1 MTHGAPMPSIL
12 DRMFCR
18 RIEEVERE
26 IDEVSQTLRRLQR
39 TANNSNSEVRQLRN
53 EIDRLLE
60 PCSIPG
66 TVVRKVEGRKVLIKI
81 NEGKLVVDVH
91 SSIPMN
97 AIQVGQ
103 RIIVHSSTLI
113 LHKILPNK
121 VDPSLNAV
129 IVEKVPD
136 VTFNMIGGL
145 QKQIEQ
151 IKEVI
156 ELPIKHP
163 ELFESLGIAQPK
175 GVLLYGPP
183 GTGKTLMVRALA
195 HHASSTFIR
204 ISGTEL
210 VQKYIGEGARLVRE
224 LFTLAREN
232 APAIIFIDE
241 IDSIGCTRIGMSRG
255 DSEVQR
261 TMLELLSQL
270 DGFESSNKIKVIMA
284 TNRIDVLDP
293 ALLRP
298 GRIDRKIE
306 FPPPG
311 DEVRHATQRRFSI
324 TVGPGIR
331 LGKIA
336 RSFRDASGAE
346 IKAVCTEAG
355 ILALREFRTYVCQE
369 DFEQAVKKVM
379 SKVAEQK
386 NFSIQAMYKLY
397 FVVFHTVIILVHHC
411 LACCAST
418 LRCCGLLLEKGV
430 CSHVRPIEQW
440 PLRIKSRLKFARSGW
455 PPVGRKACQAHAKPC
470 LRLLFGARTSTL
482 FNWPARKN
490 AADFDTVLAQRL
502 RQCELSPLAK
512 PLAPVQSGSAKV
524 HYASPKFTNSP
535 SASCLPPPP
544 EEWLRGHRAPNVQ
557 RSAMADGT
565 ALFLYHL
572 DFRSPFGGNLQAL
585 VLTLFKVRR
594 VILVLFQLNSLL
606 GKDAQCITGRAD
618 FVSDVASSFPFL
630 PTVLLVQYRQYG
642 CPTSEGRSKI
652 FVKSPMLVPEIFHDG
667 DETPEDGNHYGHP
680 SGVTLALQLRTAV
693 CVELEGRKS
702 LSKMLV
708 SRSEQDA
715 SASPFFVRPE
725 LLPAV
730 ERRQWGPKLRSR
742 RSAKGVAGCGFLKS
756 RRRSVRR
763 LAKAREHPGV
773 VSKEKPA
780 FPNDSPRKLKEAF
793 DEIAASKAMGI
804 CAARRQK
811 CAGIA
816 KGEPRIQPNHL
827 EFLTPK
833 ARSTSLGARVRPLY
847 FMHHNDWRFTN
858 AETSINERVHHFKVP
873 LTGLQCSHGGPEG
886 APLGSV
892 HFARKSYGN
901 VRITRSLVLLS
912 DWKIAAV
919 ILGLLACS
927 RRRDSLDGLRCG
939 SFEVSGIRRQRLS
952 SRASVR

>member
-311 DEVRHATQRRFSI
+311 DE
-324 TVGPGIR
+324 
-331 LGKIA
+331 IA

-379 SKVAEQK
+379 SK
-386 NFSIQAMYKLY
+386 
-397 FVVFHTVIILVHHC
+397 
-411 LACCAST
+411 
-418 LRCCGLLLEKGV
+418 KGV

-833 ARSTSLGARVRPLY
+833 AL
-847 FMHHNDWRFTN
+847 
-858 AETSINERVHHFKVP
+858 P